1 MNEYYKHMQ
10 HIPDDT
16 LADLETALHAEL
28 AALEE
33 ELADHG
39 KPVGSDVW
47 EGASESEGEEADPL
61 DAADNIEELATNIP
75 LVGDLQKRQKA
86 IKSALRKMKDGTYG
100 SCDECGEDIDLA
112 RLEANPAAATCIR
125 HAE

>member
-1 MNEYYKHMQ
+1 MQ
-10 HIPDDT
+10 HIPEDT
-16 LADLETALHAEL
+16 LADLETALQAEQ
-28 AALEE
+28 AAVEE

-39 KPVGSDVW
+39 KSVDEGGENW
-47 EGASESEGEEADPL
+47 EGSSESDGEEADPS
-61 DAADNIEELATNIP
+61 DVADNLEELGTNVP
-75 LVGDLQKRQKA
+75 LVGDLKKRHKE

-100 SCDECGEDIDLA
+100 TCDECGEDIDVA